1 VRLSPDG
8 SRVAVYMTDVGLD
21 LWIWDLARKTLT
33 RLTSEPGLDSFPV
46 WTRDGRRIIY
56 SSSRGD
62 GILNLFWQAADGTGL
77 AERLAESPHTQ
88 RPTGITPDGTQVVFE
103 QETSTMGTDL
113 MLLTLTPTRRIT
125 PLLATRFNERRGVVS
140 PDGRWLAYE
149 SDSSGRSEIYV
160 RPFPVVGAGQSQV
173 STAGGMQPLW
183 ARTGRELFYVA
194 PDGSVLTVPVA
205 PRGDAWNA
213 GTPRKVVANR
223 YRTGPS
229 SNGRNYDTAPDGQ
242 RFLMIK
248 RAGDSAAASPT
259 IVVVQ
264 HWDEELRARVP
275 TK

>member
-1 VRLSPDG
+1 
-8 SRVAVYMTDVGLD
+8 
-21 LWIWDLARKTLT
+21 
-33 RLTSEPGLDSFPV
+33 
-46 WTRDGRRIIY
+46 
-56 SSSRGD
+56 
-62 GILNLFWQAADGTGL
+62 
-77 AERLAESPHTQ
+77 
-88 RPTGITPDGTQVVFE
+88 
-103 QETSTMGTDL
+103 MGTDL
-113 MLLTLTPTRRIT
+113 MLLTLTPARRIT

-160 RPFPVVGAGQSQV
+160 RPFPIVGAGQSQV

-183 ARTGRELFYVA
+183 ARTGRDLFYVA
-194 PDGSVLTVPVA
+194 PDGSVLAVPLA

-213 GTPRKVVANR
+213 GTPRKVVENR
-223 YRTGPS
+223 YRTSPS

-248 RAGDSAAASPT
+248 RAGDPAAASPT